1 MTKMTLT
8 IRGKIILL
16 AVIGLCGV
24 LFTAAVNRVM
34 DEKKAGNIQ
43 LAELSQQI
51 AMLLVKEVL
60 LVRSATAEAPLGG
73 EFSEQ
78 ASRAGE
84 TIALIAARAED
95 QRGREIAAT
104 VADNQK
110 KLEEIFR
117 ISGDNNQKGYE
128 ARQKLHQASTEVVN
142 QVKKTI
148 AVINEEETRLA
159 METQQLPSVLAA
171 SRDELKNMQNL
182 SAGRIIAVNNLLLQ
196 GDGER
201 YLQSIT
207 ASRQENDKLVSNMR
221 ALLQSM
227 KDSPKNKLVK
237 TVWAS
242 IDGAF
247 KEMTALEDEVYA
259 VWKKN
264 RELQADLDK
273 RADLAQEAAQAI
285 LELSKTSLAER
296 TRTAGVTTL
305 GSVLATL
312 TLLLGLGLVV
322 VRTTIAP
329 IRRVV
334 ARLHDISQGEGDLTR
349 RLNVD
354 RKDELGELATA
365 FNVFVEKI
373 QTTIGEVSGNAASL
387 RDTSQSLSAL
397 AEEMNGGVG
406 QTSGRAGTVAAA
418 SEQMS
423 ANMNT
428 VAAAMEQAATN
439 VSMVASATEQMSVSI
454 REIAG
459 NSARAN
465 TITREAVMK
474 TVSCSEEVG
483 TLGVAAAEIGKVLE
497 TITEISEQVNLLALN
512 ATIEAARAGEA
523 GRGFAVVANEIK
535 ELARQTSQ
543 ATIKI
548 RAQIQGIQASTSG
561 TVKGIEAITAI
572 VNDVNDIVTII
583 TAAVDEQRATAEE
596 IAVNIT
602 QAAVGI
608 TEVNENVAQSSTV
621 AGMISSDI
629 AEVNGAST
637 ALAANSGEVSGCA
650 RAMQQLADRLH
661 GLVGTF
667 RV

>member
-34 DEKKAGNIQ
+34 DGKKAGNIQ
-43 LAELSQQI
+43 LAELSQQV

-60 LVRSATAEAPLGG
+60 LVRSASAEAPLGA

-95 QRGREIAAT
+95 KRGREIAAT

-227 KDSPKNKLVK
+227 KDNPKNKLVK

-242 IDGAF
+242 IDSAF
-247 KEMTALEDEVYA
+247 QEMTALEDEVYA

-264 RELQADLDK
+264 RELQVDLEK
-273 RADLAQEAAQAI
+273 RAELAQEAAQAI

-312 TLLLGLGLVV
+312 TLLIGLGLVV

-373 QTTIGEVSGNAASL
+373 QKTIGEVSGNAASL
-387 RDTSQSLSAL
+387 RETSQSLAAL

-406 QTSGRAGTVAAA
+406 QTSGRAGTVAVA

-548 RAQIQGIQASTSG
+548 REQIQGIQASTSG

-583 TAAVDEQRATAEE
+583 TAAVEEQRATAEE

>member
-1 MTKMTLT
+1 
-8 IRGKIILL
+8 
-16 AVIGLCGV
+16 
-24 LFTAAVNRVM
+24 
-34 DEKKAGNIQ
+34 
-43 LAELSQQI
+43 
-51 AMLLVKEVL
+51 
-60 LVRSATAEAPLGG
+60 
-73 EFSEQ
+73 
-78 ASRAGE
+78 
-84 TIALIAARAED
+84 
-95 QRGREIAAT
+95 
-104 VADNQK
+104 
-110 KLEEIFR
+110 
-117 ISGDNNQKGYE
+117 
-128 ARQKLHQASTEVVN
+128 
-142 QVKKTI
+142 
-148 AVINEEETRLA
+148 
-159 METQQLPSVLAA
+159 
-171 SRDELKNMQNL
+171 
-182 SAGRIIAVNNLLLQ
+182 
-196 GDGER
+196 
-201 YLQSIT
+201 
-207 ASRQENDKLVSNMR
+207 
-221 ALLQSM
+221 
-227 KDSPKNKLVK
+227 
-237 TVWAS
+237 
-242 IDGAF
+242 
-247 KEMTALEDEVYA
+247 
-259 VWKKN
+259 
-264 RELQADLDK
+264 
-273 RADLAQEAAQAI
+273 
-285 LELSKTSLAER
+285 
-296 TRTAGVTTL
+296 
-305 GSVLATL
+305 
-312 TLLLGLGLVV
+312 
-322 VRTTIAP
+322 
-329 IRRVV
+329 
-334 ARLHDISQGEGDLTR
+334 
-349 RLNVD
+349 
-354 RKDELGELATA
+354 
-365 FNVFVEKI
+365 
-373 QTTIGEVSGNAASL
+373 
-387 RDTSQSLSAL
+387 
-397 AEEMNGGVG
+397 
-406 QTSGRAGTVAAA
+406 
-418 SEQMS
+418 
-423 ANMNT
+423 
-428 VAAAMEQAATN
+428 MEQAATN

-548 RAQIQGIQASTSG
+548 REQIQGIQASTSG

-583 TAAVDEQRATAEE
+583 TAAVEEQRATAEE

>member
-24 LFTAAVNRVM
+24 LFIAAVNRVM
-34 DEKKAGNIQ
+34 DEKKSGNIQ

-51 AMLLVKEVL
+51 AMILVKEVL
-60 LVRSATAEAPLGG
+60 LVRSASAEAPLGA

-95 QRGREIAAT
+95 KRSREIAAT

-117 ISGDNNQKGYE
+117 ISGENNQKGFE

-227 KDSPKNKLVK
+227 KDNAKNKLVK

-242 IDGAF
+242 IDSAF
-247 KEMTALEDEVYA
+247 QEMTALEDEVYA

-264 RELQADLDK
+264 RELQADLEK
-273 RADLAQEAAQAI
+273 RAELAQEAAQAI

-322 VRTTIAP
+322 VRTTISP
-329 IRRVV
+329 IHRVV

-387 RDTSQSLSAL
+387 RDTSQSLAAL

-423 ANMNT
+423 ANMTT
-428 VAAAMEQAATN
+428 VAAAMEEAATN